1 MSTIPLFCIVLLASV
16 QVQSQFG
23 NFFRGPLKPTFKYT
37 GGLSGNL
44 GANYKF
50 NNGNSLGGHIHG
62 NLKSPG
68 LINGVGLNGSVGRK
82 NWRLH
87 GNINQGWGSN
97 RGGSAGLKGTYNLGK
112 GWRFGGHINHRW
124 GPNSGTGGGISIS
137 KTFGKRRSTVC
148 MSRCA
153 YACRISTVK
162 CVQNCLVNMC

>member
-97 RGGSAGLKGTYNLGK
+97 RGGC
-112 GWRFGGHINHRW
+112 
-124 GPNSGTGGGISIS
+124 GISIS